1 MSMNIRDRIINR
13 ALLCLSESIND
24 GTNFVE
30 QDSFPIEQ
38 FVDEAGRRVIMLA
51 PLRTLGEGNNTKAP
65 TSKSFENGVYTVTLP
80 EGFARLITFK
90 LSSWKR
96 SVREVI
102 YDTDP
107 TYAWQLHPATRG
119 GEEKPVVAI
128 TRGGTELEAYS
139 SNSNVAA
146 IVDFACI
153 IYNDANDVPEKLAEA
168 TAWMTASL
176 YLASMGELDMSKV
189 LESKSIE
196 LLQLV

>member
-1 MSMNIRDRIINR
+1 MSRVEIVNR
-13 ALLCLSESIND
+13 ALLCLAESINN
-24 GTNFVE
+24 GTEFTE
-30 QDSFPIEQ
+30 QDTFPIEQ

-51 PLRTLGEGNNTKAP
+51 PLRALGQGDTTTVPIFKD
-65 TSKSFENGVYTVTLP
+65 FENGVYTATLP
-80 EGFARLITFK
+80 TNFARLITFK

-128 TRGGTELEAYS
+128 TKGGTELEAYS
-139 SNSNVAA
+139 SNSNNASIA
-146 IVDFACI
+146 DFACI
-153 IYNDANDVPEKLAEA
+153 TYDDADDVPEKLAEA

-176 YLASMGELDMSKV
+176 YLASMGEMDMSKV

-196 LLQLV
+196 MLQLV

>member
-1 MSMNIRDRIINR
+1 MREEIVNR
-13 ALLCLSESIND
+13 ALLCLAESINN
-24 GTNFVE
+24 GTEFAE
-30 QDSFPIEQ
+30 QDTFPIEQ

-51 PLRTLGEGNNTKAP
+51 PLRALGQGDTTAVP
-65 TSKSFENGVYTVTLP
+65 TPKTFEDGVYTATLP
-80 EGFARLITFK
+80 TNFARLITFK

-128 TRGGTELEAYS
+128 TNGGTELEAYS
-139 SNSNVAA
+139 SNSNNASIA
-146 IVDFACI
+146 DFACI
-153 IYNDANDVPEKLAEA
+153 TYKDADNVPEKLAEA

-176 YLASMGELDMSKV
+176 YLASMGEMDMSKV

-196 LLQLV
+196 MLQLV

>member
-1 MSMNIRDRIINR
+1 MRDGIVNR
-13 ALLCLSESIND
+13 ALLCLAESINN
-24 GTNFVE
+24 GTEFTK
-30 QDSFPIEQ
+30 QDTFPIEQ

-51 PLRTLGEGNNTKAP
+51 PLRALGQGDTTAVP
-65 TSKSFENGVYTVTLP
+65 TPKTFENGVYTATLP
-80 EGFARLITFK
+80 TNFARLITFK

-128 TRGGTELEAYS
+128 TKGGTELEAYS
-139 SNSNVAA
+139 SNSNNASIA
-146 IVDFACI
+146 DFACI
-153 IYNDANDVPEKLAEA
+153 TYKDAEDVPDKLAEA

-176 YLASMGELDMSKV
+176 YLASMGEMDMSKV

-196 LLQLV
+196 MLQLV

>member
-1 MSMNIRDRIINR
+1 MREEIVNR
-13 ALLCLSESIND
+13 ALLCLAESINN
-24 GTNFVE
+24 GTEFTE
-30 QDSFPIEQ
+30 QDTFPIEQ

-51 PLRTLGEGNNTKAP
+51 PLRALGQGDTTAVP
-65 TSKSFENGVYTVTLP
+65 TPKTFENGVYTATLP
-80 EGFARLITFK
+80 TNFARLITFK

-128 TRGGTELEAYS
+128 TKGGTELEAYS
-139 SNSNVAA
+139 SNSNNASIA
-146 IVDFACI
+146 DFACI
-153 IYNDANDVPEKLAEA
+153 TYKDAEDVPEKLAEA

-176 YLASMGELDMSKV
+176 YLASMGEMDMSKV

-196 LLQLV
+196 MLQLV

>member
-1 MSMNIRDRIINR
+1 MREEIVNR
-13 ALLCLSESIND
+13 ALLCLAESINN
-24 GTNFVE
+24 GTEFAE
-30 QDSFPIEQ
+30 QDTFPIEQ

-51 PLRTLGEGNNTKAP
+51 PLRALGQGDTTAVP
-65 TSKSFENGVYTVTLP
+65 TPKTFEDGVYTATLP
-80 EGFARLITFK
+80 TNFARLITFK

-128 TRGGTELEAYS
+128 TKGGTELEAYS
-139 SNSNVAA
+139 SNSNNASIA
-146 IVDFACI
+146 DFACI
-153 IYNDANDVPEKLAEA
+153 TYKDAEDVPEKLAEA

-176 YLASMGELDMSKV
+176 YLASMGEMDMSKV

-196 LLQLV
+196 MLQLV